1 MAGGSGVHGSRLL
14 SWSKFENETKIEM
27 YRKPDRT
34 WAHVGRAWYSI
45 RFKFLAGIWNNVI
58 LRNDRLEYKLDCRK
72 KTGENGAKN
81 WRRSQDYSEISL
93 TTRRTPSCFW
103 LIHRS
108 CTNKTDGTRRRL
120 CRSKASFCCP
130 FPSVAG
136 FTEPLHGH
144 LGDRGSGRCR
154 KIHPIK
160 TYQ

>member
-1 MAGGSGVHGSRLL
+1 MAGGGGVHGSRLL

-81 WRRSQDYSEISL
+81 WRRSQDYSETSL

-103 LIHRS
+103 LSHRS
-108 CTNKTDGTRRRL
+108 CTNKTDTVQEQSQFL
-120 CRSKASFCCP
+120 LP
-130 FPSVAG
+130 FPVSSG
-136 FTEPLHGH
+136 FYRTSPRSPWGQ
-144 LGDRGSGRCR
+144 R
-154 KIHPIK
+154 KWSL
-160 TYQ
+160 